1 MKKYLREDK
10 KAKTRSFFF
19 KTEGTVF
26 NRRFVTFLEKKYNS
40 SKKDV
45 RICLHQNP
53 KSKHHDMVIL
63 QQNTNFYPP
72 HKHLRKGETYHII
85 KGKMAC
91 VLFNNLGKIK
101 LVCAL
106 KKNDIFRTPINIFHT
121 MIPISKYVIY
131 HESKVG
137 PFLRRNDSIFPKW
150 IKKIIYNQNE
160 VYKFKKKVLD
170 RVT

>member
-1 MKKYLREDK
+1 
-10 KAKTRSFFF
+10 
-19 KTEGTVF
+19 
-26 NRRFVTFLEKKYNS
+26 
-40 SKKDV
+40 
-45 RICLHQNP
+45 
-53 KSKHHDMVIL
+53 MVIL

-160 VYKFKKKVLD
+160 VCKFKKKSF
-170 RVT
+170 R